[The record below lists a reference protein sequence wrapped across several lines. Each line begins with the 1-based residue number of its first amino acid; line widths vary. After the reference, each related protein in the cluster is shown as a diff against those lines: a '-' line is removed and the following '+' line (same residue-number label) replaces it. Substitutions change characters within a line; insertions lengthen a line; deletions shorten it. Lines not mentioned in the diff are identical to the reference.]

1 MDGSGFRYII
11 KIGNMAG
18 VLTSV
23 TGTATLGG
31 VSSIAHE
38 VHAEENANQEHFEKT
53 LEGKVLDPKD
63 VLSKNTISIKDF
75 SKAVENEL
83 KNKGFD
89 PSEYKLKFKVKVGHS
104 VYQSSDGGN
113 LIVGNEH
120 IGTATAQFNPTKH
133 KLGVYESEIEKIID
147 YIIKNITSKD
157 LDVSVNMQNKIFQYI
172 HLQYLEY

>member
-1 MDGSGFRYII
+1 
-11 KIGNMAG
+11 A
-18 VLTSV
+18 
-23 TGTATLGG
+23 ATLGG

-53 LEGKVLDPKD
+53 LEGKVLNFKD

-120 IGTATAQFNPTKH
+120 IGTATAEFNPTK
-133 KLGVYESEIEKIID
+133 
-147 YIIKNITSKD
+147 
-157 LDVSVNMQNKIFQYI
+157 
-172 HLQYLEY
+172 